1 MFQILIPLHRVEP
14 KRTRRKVSPVT
25 SSSPQS
31 PSVAHEE
38 DQVANVTIIQVSNSG
53 NATAP
58 SPTITTTSSPKPPVS
73 RFNFPKA
80 KPSII
85 TPTTVPAGVSTIIT
99 DDLGPGSDHSY
110 KSNVQIIPSNIEY
123 AANEDQPMQPSIIA
137 SINEQQITTVT
148 VPNNVQSVPISS
160 SVMSTP
166 RSQPTVQ
173 VAVATSSTPI
183 KGPESNFGT
192 VTQIAVNTAGD
203 VSGVSKP
210 IQCQSS
216 QHYEQVFLTSS
227 VQVTAGGGQTGTT
240 SLEDQAVVC
249 VAPIVSKPTAGNK
262 SSKVLLLSRQSRSSS
277 HSDIPLPA
285 RLAIKGNRS
294 NEVGSNDKENRVQH
308 DSIIGSAGSGSAS
321 TSKQGSAPTAG
332 NPTVPIH
339 LAGGSPS
346 KRPAVDRNI
355 YTPHPQRSAP
365 LLQRGLTELV
375 LSTRPSATAPSTA
388 HGTDQAAI
396 VARGRR
402 APVESKIRSDHLPP
416 EQRRRSSSTSDAR
429 QEHSHARIN
438 GASGGAANG
447 AGPGRLQ
454 SPPQPFRPH
463 HQLINVPEGSQLNGA
478 INGHGT
484 PTGGIGGNRKL
495 TLREQQVFQLR
506 REMMHPGG
514 VRLQLRRK
522 DCLNSIGLVD
532 AFGAV
537 WVAGWK
543 QKEHPV
549 LYNALHIGDQMISV
563 AGVAITSAADAHKA
577 IRAAPGLFVELIIR
591 RVPFGRVYAIRRE
604 LDGQCLGLI
613 RDGNTA
619 TIVDVVPNSLAARH
633 GLPPKAKSC
642 DGLSLTFW
650 VLTEINGRPLN
661 LFFKENEIRDRL
673 NAVGRDISIL
683 VQPADLVTKLKKQL
697 KSLRGHKDFI
707 VQ

>member
-1 MFQILIPLHRVEP
+1 MPLSPKSAKDEQI
-14 KRTRRKVSPVT
+14 
-25 SSSPQS
+25 
-31 PSVAHEE
+31 
-38 DQVANVTIIQVSNSG
+38 ANITIIQVSNSSIV
-53 NATAP
+53 TTP
-58 SPTITTTSSPKPPVS
+58 SPTITTASSPKHAGS

-80 KPSII
+80 KLSMIA
-85 TPTTVPAGVSTIIT
+85 TTTVPTTTNVSTIIT
-99 DDLGPGSDHSY
+99 DDLGDGHNY
-110 KSNVQIIPSNIEY
+110 KSNVQIIPSNVEY
-123 AANEDQPMQPSIIA
+123 STNEDQLMQPSIIA

-148 VPNNVQSVPISS
+148 VPNVQALPIAST
-160 SVMSTP
+160 VMSTP
-166 RSQPTVQ
+166 RIQSTTPATVQ

-192 VTQIAVNTAGD
+192 VTQIAVNSSSMASE
-203 VSGVSKP
+203 VSGSSKP
-210 IQCQSS
+210 FHFQPHHSS
-216 QHYEQVFLTSS
+216 SNQHYEQVFLTSS
-227 VQVTAGGGQTGTT
+227 VQVTTGNGQTE
-240 SLEDQAVVC
+240 SNVDEPVIVPAV
-249 VAPIVSKPTAGNK
+249 PIVSQSNVNK
-262 SSKVLLLSRQSRSSS
+262 SSKVLLLSRQPRSSS

-285 RLAIKGNRS
+285 RLGHKSSRK
-294 NEVGSNDKENRVQH
+294 NEAPSSNDKENRVQH
-308 DSIIGSAGSGSAS
+308 DSIIGSHGASSGTPS
-321 TSKQGSAPTAG
+321 TSKPNGSVPITTAG
-332 NPTVPIH
+332 VPSVPTH
-339 LAGGSPS
+339 LSGGSPS

-355 YTPHPQRSAP
+355 YTPHPQRTAP

-375 LSTRPSATAPSTA
+375 LSTRSVASPVPHAI
-388 HGTDQAAI
+388 DQPAI
-396 VARGRR
+396 AGRGRR
-402 APVESKIRSDHLPP
+402 APVESKIRADHLAP

-429 QEHSHARIN
+429 QELSSAGRTNSSIVAGS
-438 GASGGAANG
+438 GASGPGM
-447 AGPGRLQ
+447 GPARLQ

-463 HQLINVPEGSQLNGA
+463 HQLINVPEGSQLNGT
-478 INGHGT
+478 NGMGHGT
-484 PTGGIGGNRKL
+484 PSAAGNRKL

-522 DCLNSIGLVD
+522 DCINSIGLVD

-563 AGVAITSAADAHKA
+563 AGVAITSAAEAHKA

-604 LDGQCLGLI
+604 IDGQCLGLI